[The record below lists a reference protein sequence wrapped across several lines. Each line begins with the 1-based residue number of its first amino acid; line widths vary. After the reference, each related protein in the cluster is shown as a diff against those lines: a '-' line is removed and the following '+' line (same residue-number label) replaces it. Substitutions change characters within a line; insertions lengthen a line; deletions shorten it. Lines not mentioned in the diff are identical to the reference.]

1 MTWKIWSLP
10 KGELIMSGEGHN
22 DWISDISFHPKG
34 THLATASGDST
45 IKIWDFLNITCAWT
59 IKDHSQPVWSIDFNH
74 NGDFLIAGGMD
85 HQCKLYDVSYQKS
98 RYSFRGH
105 VDSVNVV

>member
-59 IKDHSQPVWSIDFNH
+59 IKDHS
-74 NGDFLIAGGMD
+74 
-85 HQCKLYDVSYQKS
+85 
-98 RYSFRGH
+98 
-105 VDSVNVV
+105 